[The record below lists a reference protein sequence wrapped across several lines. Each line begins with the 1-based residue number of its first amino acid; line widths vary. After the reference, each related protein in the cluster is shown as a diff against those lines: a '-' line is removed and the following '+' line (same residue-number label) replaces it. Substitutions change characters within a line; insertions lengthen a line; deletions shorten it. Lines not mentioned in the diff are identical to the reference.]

1 MIHIIILIIVSYYMI
16 KSEKNYG
23 YNLMVLDILNIIG
36 ISIQS
41 IIVLIVQ
48 MLLVHKP
55 TNIFIVNIMQS
66 YKPIYKKIVIQR
78 IQKKLG
84 E

>member
-1 MIHIIILIIVSYYMI
+1 MIHIIILIIVSYYII